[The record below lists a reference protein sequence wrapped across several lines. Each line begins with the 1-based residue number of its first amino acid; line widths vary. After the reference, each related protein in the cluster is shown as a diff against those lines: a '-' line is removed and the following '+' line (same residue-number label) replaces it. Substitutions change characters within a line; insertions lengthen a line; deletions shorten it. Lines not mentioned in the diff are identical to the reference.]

1 MAVSPRRLFLY
12 WVLDADLETA
22 LRRAPGPAEIR
33 LQVSRDGRGF
43 EDAARHPFDFRA
55 PSWYLPSDLADCL
68 VRARL
73 GIRAGGG
80 FRDLLVS
87 NAARVP
93 RDRPG
98 DDPETWKTLAALR
111 AGAAAGRPPRFRPA
125 PPLPAGAPGP
135 PRATSPAGGPGYGP
149 GATGSGAAGPGA
161 GGTDAAP
168 GDVCFVLHGHLPFVR
183 HPERDYFL
191 EENWLF
197 EAITE
202 TYLPILDMLD
212 HLAADGVPVAITCSL
227 SPTLAAMLRDGRLI
241 DKYARHLD
249 KTCDL
254 ARRELGRTRS
264 DAEFGPVAGFYHDR
278 LDYYR
283 WLFGGRYGRD
293 LVAQFARHQEEGRL
307 EVIACAATHAFLPN
321 LAIQPE
327 NVRAQIET
335 GVREHARHLG
345 RPPRGLWLPECGWF
359 EGIDDILAGAG
370 IEYVFVDAHAVRHA
384 SSRPR
389 LGTAAPIFAP
399 AGVAAFG
406 RDEECSVEVWSAR
419 EGYPGDP
426 WYRDFYRDIGYDLD
440 YAYVGPYLDP
450 AGARGF
456 TGLKYHRITGAGEPK
471 EPYRRDRAL
480 LAAARHAA
488 DFVGKRAVQVAR
500 LAPGMSRRPLL
511 VAMYDAELF
520 GHWWFEGP
528 EWIEGV
534 LRRLP
539 ERGMRTLT
547 PGAYLDGNPAGQ
559 VADPAPSSWGEGG
572 YSEVWVTGAN
582 DWILPPLHDAGRRM
596 AGLAAAHPGPAPP
609 MARLLAQAGRELLL
623 AQASDWPFI
632 LKNRTAVD
640 YARARASIHL
650 ERFDLLARQAEEG
663 RLDEPFVADLEARDN
678 LFPDLD
684 PGLWRPA

>member
-1 MAVSPRRLFLY
+1 MAVSPRRLYLY
-12 WVLDADLETA
+12 WVLDGPVEAA
-22 LRRAPGPAEIR
+22 LGRARGPAEIR
-33 LQVSRDGRGF
+33 LEVSRDGRRF
-43 EDAARHPFDFRA
+43 EEASRHAFEFRA
-55 PSWYLPSDLADCL
+55 PSWYLPSDLSDCL

-73 GIRAGGG
+73 GIGGAGGA

-87 NAARVP
+87 NVARVP

-98 DDPETWKTLAALR
+98 DEPEAWSTLDALR
-111 AGAAAGRPPRFRPA
+111 RAAPARRPLRRRPA
-125 PPLPAGAPGP
+125 PPLPAGAPGIVP
-135 PRATSPAGGPGYGP
+135 ATSPA
-149 GATGSGAAGPGA
+149 AGPRSGVRPP
-161 GGTDAAP
+161 AAP
-168 GDVCFVLHGHLPFVR
+168 PPAGSSPGDICFVLHGHLPFVR
-183 HPERDYFL
+183 HIEREYFL
-191 EENWLF
+191 EETWLF

-212 HLAADGVPVAITCSL
+212 HLEEDRVPASVTCSL
-227 SPTLAAMLRDGRLI
+227 SPTLAAMLRDERLI
-241 DKYARHLD
+241 EKYRRHLE

-254 ARRELGRTRS
+254 SRREVERTRREP
-264 DAEFGPVAGFYHDR
+264 EFGPVAGFYHDR

-283 WLFGGRYGRD
+283 WLFGRKYGRD
-293 LVAQFARHQEEGRL
+293 LVGQFGRHEEEGRL

-327 NVRAQIET
+327 SVRAQIET
-335 GVREHARHLG
+335 GVREHARHFG

-359 EGIDDILAGAG
+359 EGIDAVLAGAG

-450 AGARGF
+450 AGPRGY
-456 TGLKYHRITGAGEPK
+456 TGLKYHRITGSGEHK

-480 LAAARHAA
+480 LTAARHAA
-488 DFVGKRAVQVAR
+488 DFVGKRVAQAAR
-500 LAPGMSRRPLL
+500 FAAGMPRRPLL

-528 EWIEGV
+528 EWIEAV

-539 ERGMRTLT
+539 EHGMRAVT
-547 PGAYLDGNPAGQ
+547 PGAYLDENPSGQ

-572 YSEVWVTGAN
+572 YGEVWVTEAN
-582 DWILPPLHDAGRRM
+582 DWILPPLHDAGRR
-596 AGLAAAHPGPAPP
+596 LADLASAHPDPSPVVG
-609 MARLLAQAGRELLL
+609 RLLAQAGRELLL

-640 YARARASIHL
+640 YARGRAVSHL
-650 ERFDLLARQAEEG
+650 DRFDRLARQVEEG
-663 RLDEPFVADLEARDN
+663 PPDEALLVDLEARDN
-678 LFPDLD
+678 LFPGLD
-684 PGLWRPA
+684 VRLWRRG